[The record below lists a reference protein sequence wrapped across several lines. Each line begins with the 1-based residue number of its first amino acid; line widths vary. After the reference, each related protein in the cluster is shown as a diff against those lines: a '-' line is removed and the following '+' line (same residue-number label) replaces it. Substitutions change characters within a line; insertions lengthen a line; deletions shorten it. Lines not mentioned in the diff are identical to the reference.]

1 MGNHFYTEV
10 SGRLTQGAIGFTSGR
25 FAGSEIDLGKHN
37 LATLTTGTDK
47 GGINAYKDDGT
58 KIYGG
63 QLVFPV
69 FDVPVGI
76 GATHDANSG
85 QNSGILGIGA
95 FGYERTGNSN
105 FIGLD
110 MTSGVN
116 LYFLGIEGTAKI
128 GFKW

>member
-1 MGNHFYTEV
+1 MGKHFYTEV
-10 SGRLTQGAIGFTSGR
+10 SGRGTQGAIGVMSGR

-37 LATLTTGTDK
+37 LITFTTGTDK
-47 GGINAYKDDGT
+47 GGINAYGDDEA

-63 QLVFPV
+63 QLVVPV

-76 GATHDANSG
+76 GATHDAKSG

-110 MTSGVN
+110 MTTGVN
-116 LYFLGIEGTAKI
+116 LYFLGVEASTKI